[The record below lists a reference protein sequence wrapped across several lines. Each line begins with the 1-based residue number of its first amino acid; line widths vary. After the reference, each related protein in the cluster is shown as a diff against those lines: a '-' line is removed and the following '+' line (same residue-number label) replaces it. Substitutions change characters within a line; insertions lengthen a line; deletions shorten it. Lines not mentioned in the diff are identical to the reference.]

1 MTKAAG
7 NVIAFS
13 EAQPRYLAVARELAA
28 AISQGKVAPGERL
41 PGERELCRHFGVS
54 RVTIRHALSE
64 LRDRGL
70 IEPESAR
77 GWFVTSTALGEPNA
91 LMSFS
96 EMARSRGLK
105 PGARILAA
113 VVRPATM
120 DEAEALNI
128 APGSELFDMERLRL
142 LDGVPVAIER
152 SRLPLAIAPGMP
164 GADLAVGSLY
174 EVLGKAGAMPAR
186 ADYVLQAIAA
196 DARQARHLGL
206 AEGAP
211 LLMAT
216 ARTYDLAGHAIEL
229 SLSIFRGD
237 RYRFRTTLM
246 RAGRVPGAR
255 GGQWT
260 KERHEPGAS

>member
-1 MTKAAG
+1 MTKAAAG
-7 NVIAFS
+7 NVIGFS

-28 AISQGKVAPGERL
+28 EIARGKVAPGERL
-41 PGERELCRHFGVS
+41 PGERELCRHFDVS
-54 RVTIRHALSE
+54 RVTVRHALSE

-105 PGARILAA
+105 PGARILAGR
-113 VVRPATM
+113 VRSATM

-128 APGSELFDMERLRL
+128 APGSEVFDLERLRL

-152 SRLPLAIAPGMP
+152 SRLPLAVAPALP
-164 GADLAVGSLY
+164 EADLAAGSLY
-174 EVLGKAGAMPAR
+174 ELLRKAGAAPAR
-186 ADYVLQAIAA
+186 ADYVLQAIPAE
-196 DARQARHLGL
+196 ARHAAHLEL
-206 AEGAP
+206 PEGAP

-216 ARTYDLAGHAIEL
+216 ARTYDLRGRAIEL
-229 SLSIFRGD
+229 SCSIFRGD
-237 RYRFRTTLM
+237 RYRFRTTLVH
-246 RAGRVPGAR
+246 RGREPNGAR
-255 GGQWT
+255 GV
-260 KERHEPGAS
+260 P